1 MAFEWANCLL
11 QAVRGHLERAHR
23 AHAANRPM
31 TLAAEGRRLANER
44 EKRDALRARLRN
56 IDAEVV
62 AAAQPEA
69 QPEVAQPEAQPE
81 AARRDAAANR
91 PMTLAAEG
99 RRLANEREQRDAMRA
114 TLHEAAEAAVTQP
127 NVEAGVAVVEGG
139 PVLRGTPVEA
149 AVVVVPRGRA
159 LRDNQWGAPNE
170 SLDVAKGF
178 AVERQKQLQLAQL
191 QCNTQLAE
199 AVAKLRPWHNRSRWA
214 RSTSVEQA
222 FEKLRVQEALDGAR
236 SSMLRFWRAIYEGA
250 TWAAASESRLRASVE
265 VHLFEALRNATEA
278 VEKANQD
285 LFNAIQAAPSG
296 VTPTTSGEQAD
307 EWVIQTVETKQAI
320 ARLGQVAIEAA
331 TRTAPPPD
339 PWIYGV
345 YQHHTDKLAKMAEPV
360 PVQAV
365 EWAREAECRMRER
378 AYAIEAQ
385 EERLKRAAQE
395 RREEDDAA
403 RAAIAEQQ
411 DVQAFMARRETR
423 QAAWER
429 QAVDGHGVSCT
440 VCWTE
445 SAQWAM
451 VPCGHLC
458 LCATCA
464 KDPRVPHCP
473 ICRRKKEG
481 TMRVFLN

>member
-1 MAFEWANCLL
+1 M
-11 QAVRGHLERAHR
+11 
-23 AHAANRPM
+23 
-31 TLAAEGRRLANER
+31 
-44 EKRDALRARLRN
+44 
-56 IDAEVV
+56 V
-62 AAAQPEA
+62 AAA

-170 SLDVAKGF
+170 PLDVAKGF
-178 AVERQKQLQLAQL
+178 AVERQKQLELAQL

-199 AVAKLRPWHNRSRWA
+199 AVAKLRPWHDRSRWA

-222 FEKLRVQEALDGAR
+222 FEKLRVQEALDRAR

-307 EWVIQTVETKQAI
+307 EWVVQTVETKQAI

-365 EWAREAECRMRER
+365 EWAREAEYRMRER

-395 RREEDDAA
+395 RREEEDAA